1 RGTAVARAGAPEI
14 RGRKA
19 RVACPQKIWRGSETG
34 GREAEQE
41 QEQEQ
46 EVEAAPRQAHCSAA
60 CRGGVPARA
69 PGGPRRQGTRRAI
82 LGAPACGRGSSTGFY
97 GQRPRGRQH
106 QQSPDGE
113 GGPPDVGAGCS
124 FQASETGGDCTPPQ
138 FTAAPATEKLAA
150 CALAPATSR
159 TPGQPE
165 RLPPLPP

>member
-34 GREAEQE
+34 GREAEGQGRKGEQE

-97 GQRPRGRQH
+97 G
-106 QQSPDGE
+106 
-113 GGPPDVGAGCS
+113 
-124 FQASETGGDCTPPQ
+124 GDCTPPQ

>member
-97 GQRPRGRQH
+97 DRRGLHSASIYRRASDGKAGSMRARPGHFADARPARASSSSS
-106 QQSPDGE
+106 SP
-113 GGPPDVGAGCS
+113 
-124 FQASETGGDCTPPQ
+124 
-138 FTAAPATEKLAA
+138 
-150 CALAPATSR
+150 
-159 TPGQPE
+159 
-165 RLPPLPP
+165 